1 MALTKV
7 IYSMISSAGT
17 SIAERFEGIATDDA
31 GTPDAVFRVNR
42 THVANTNPHSFR
54 DQTVFSP
61 TSNGFAMASFDSAL
75 VSGGTANLDHT
86 IGFQARPTHSG
97 SGTLQDLQG
106 YGWYPTVNGPVTNTW
121 GVEIRTPNGPG
132 AIQNEYGIRIG
143 NLIKGVN
150 KYPIFIANNLGTN
163 SIGAATNFNGE
174 GVVSIG
180 DTARL
185 FLGDSGN
192 GFKSVAYNHNQN
204 TNTYHIADAIQS
216 MYFGPSNITFRVAP
230 SGAAG
235 ATPSFT
241 DLIYIRKSGANIG
254 ALYPGADGTQNL
266 GVSGQGWKEIFA
278 SNGTINTSDA
288 RVKTE
293 VRDLTDSELAAAKQ
307 LAKEIGVFKF
317 LNAVAKKGDAAR
329 SHIGMTVQRA
339 IEIMQS
345 HGLDAMTY
353 GFICYDEWEDE
364 YQDHPAIYEQVIV
377 EPEQIEIAEDGQS
390 RIVKDAVIGNGPVTQ
405 PAWREQKRVAG
416 NTYGFRAD
424 QLMLFIARGFEARL
438 SALESS
444 I

>member
-7 IYSMISSAGT
+7 TYSMISSEGT
-17 SIAERFEGIATDDA
+17 AIAERFEGIATDDA

-42 THVANTNPHSFR
+42 THVAGTSPHSFR

-61 TSNGFAMASFDSAL
+61 TLAGIAAASFDSAIT
-75 VSGGTANLDHT
+75 SGGSAAIDHT
-86 IGFQARPTHSG
+86 IGFQARPVHSG
-97 SGTLQDLQG
+97 SGVLQDLQG

-121 GVEIRTPNGPG
+121 GVEIRTPAGG
-132 AIQNEYGIRIG
+132 GTVTNEYGIRIG
-143 NLIKGVN
+143 NLSKGTN
-150 KYPIFIANNLGTN
+150 KYPIFIDNNLGTN
-163 SIGAATNFNGE
+163 VIGAATNFNNS

-180 DTARL
+180 DNARL
-185 FLGDSGN
+185 FLGDSAN

-204 TNTYHIADAIQS
+204 TNTYHIAGPIQS
-216 MYFGPSNITFRVAP
+216 MYFGPQDITFRCAD

-235 ATPSFT
+235 ATPSFVNILNIRT
-241 DLIYIRKSGANIG
+241 DASNPSYRAVFPAVDNVS
-254 ALYPGADGTQNL
+254 DL
-266 GVSGQGWKEIFA
+266 GVGGFRWKEIFCA
-278 SNGTINTSDA
+278 NGTINTSDA

-317 LNAVAKKGDAAR
+317 LDAVAKKGDAAR
-329 SHIGMTVQRA
+329 SHIGMTVQRS

-345 HGLDAMTY
+345 HGLDATAY
-353 GFICYDEWEDE
+353 GFVCYDEWEDE
-364 YQDHPAIYEQVIV
+364 YQDHPAIYEQVEREGRLV
-377 EPEQIEIAEDGQS
+377 DGA
-390 RIVKDAVIGNGPVTQ
+390 VKQ

-416 NTYGFRAD
+416 NAYGFRAD